1 MVIPNFFLS
10 TAPSGSSSGTV
21 VTRAVINISSDSDP
35 LHPTIPTTDQSLISS
50 SGFSESF
57 YSESADSSA
66 GFMRKPQG
74 RELKLDI

>member
-1 MVIPNFFLS
+1 MVKPNFFLS

-35 LHPTIPTTDQSLISS
+35 LPTIPTTDQSFVSS

-57 YSESADSSA
+57 YSESADST

>member
-35 LHPTIPTTDQSLISS
+35 LPTVPTTDQSFVSS

-74 RELKLDI
+74 RELKLGGI